1 MPSFSA
7 VACEIA
13 LASPRVPGTFPREVI
28 AALDFDRPRRPFAGA
43 DLEHYFSAE
52 PKVASQEREVRFSV
66 LGREYRCTT
75 DTGVFG
81 KAGLDEGTRLLIE
94 HAAAWP
100 GARVLD
106 LGAGW
111 GPVGVVIGQRYE
123 AEVWAVE
130 SNARAAAL
138 CERNLE
144 RWGVHH
150 RVVLGD
156 GLEPITGERFDLILL
171 NPPIRA
177 GKKVYYPWLEGS
189 RQHLRPGGSLWVVV
203 RTNQGARSLR
213 EELTRHFAKV
223 EDMAFDRGYRVYR
236 AS

>member
-1 MPSFSA
+1 M
-7 VACEIA
+7 
-13 LASPRVPGTFPREVI
+13 
-28 AALDFDRPRRPFAGA
+28 
-43 DLEHYFSAE
+43 EHYFSAE
-52 PKVASQEREVRFSV
+52 PRVASQEREVRFRV
-66 LGREYRCTT
+66 FGQEYRCTT

-81 KAGLDEGTRLLIE
+81 KSGLDEGSRILIE
-94 HAAAWP
+94 HAAAWQ

-111 GPVGVVIGQRYE
+111 GPVGVVVGHRYK

-144 RWGVHH
+144 RWGVQH
-150 RVVLGD
+150 RIVLGD
-156 GLEPITGERFDLILL
+156 GLAAVGDERFDLVLL

-177 GKKVYYPWLEGS
+177 GKKVYYPWLAGS
-189 RQHLRPGGSLWVVV
+189 RDHLRTGGSFWVVV

-213 EELTRHFAKV
+213 DELSRHFAKV
-223 EDMAFDRGYRVYR
+223 EDIALERGYRVYR

>member
-1 MPSFSA
+1 M
-7 VACEIA
+7 
-13 LASPRVPGTFPREVI
+13 
-28 AALDFDRPRRPFAGA
+28 
-43 DLEHYFSAE
+43 EHYFSAE
-52 PKVASQEREVRFSV
+52 PGVPSQEREVRFSV
-66 LGREYRCTT
+66 LGEDYVCVT
-75 DTGVFG
+75 DAGVFG
-81 KAGLDEGTRLLIE
+81 KSGLDEGTRLLVE
-94 HAAAWP
+94 RAEVPP

-111 GPVGVVIGQRYE
+111 GAVGVVIGRRCA

-144 RWGVHH
+144 RYGVRH
-150 RVVLGD
+150 RLVLGD
-156 GLEPITGERFDLILL
+156 GLAAVADERFDRILL

-177 GKKVYYPWLEGS
+177 GKRVYYPWLAAS
-189 RQHLRPGGSLWVVV
+189 PAHLLPGGQLWVVV

-213 EELTRHFAKV
+213 EELAQRFRTVRDVA
-223 EDMAFDRGYRVYR
+223 MDRGYRLYC